1 MIYDF
6 RILPFAL
13 GDVIISMIHGA
24 IDLKGQTSKFPF
36 YFYRNDLEKT
46 HPIQRF
52 INKHNVDK
60 HFGDLN
66 EALLFNPLQLP
77 IKEIR
82 RKPDN
87 AGCETSQELMIRDF
101 YEKYKN
107 TNQVKEY
114 HNYFNSNIASHK
126 LLNQWSQEKNQIP
139 DLHASKDLI
148 IKTKKLIK
156 KYTGKN
162 KWICVHLRFRGIEK
176 DTDLADIKRNA
187 DAGFWYKMLS
197 NIAKEY
203 KNDHAVLLLGPKG
216 SYPESF
222 YGIPNL
228 YAVSRLGG
236 TLKNSITTILSATAF
251 IGSSSGFA
259 NCATFSNTPYLIFD
273 VSENGYENYCID
285 KNSIRLPFAKKQ
297 QHLSSQ
303 SDSPKIVSEK
313 IRDLLPRSNEIS
325 QPIQNDSE
333 IKEAKTKYK
342 RISAFSYVVSK
353 RINKLTDKPDKSLF
367 SEICLLEKVVP
378 ELKEDAILKWVK
390 SKSLLGLYEDQERAE
405 EYFAKI
411 KELKRKSV
419 DANIKQIMQSPKIQ
433 IRDAIMLYHINW
445 STFARDLDARA
456 IRNLLCR
463 LKSLGVQTVGRE
475 NFKILF
481 LLWKF
486 WYRMFYKP
494 FARFRV

>member
-24 IDLKGQTSKFPF
+24 IDFKGKTSKFPF
-36 YFYRNDLEKT
+36 YYYRNDVEKA
-46 HPIQRF
+46 HPIQRY
-52 INKHNVDK
+52 INKQNAKK
-60 HFGDLN
+60 HLGDLN
-66 EALLFNPLQLP
+66 QALLFNPLQLP

-82 RKPDN
+82 KKPDN
-87 AGCETSQELMIRDF
+87 AGCETSQELIISDF
-101 YEKYKN
+101 YQKYKN

-126 LLNQWSQEKNQIP
+126 CLNQWSQEKNQIP
-139 DLHASKDLI
+139 QLHAPKDLI

-176 DTDLADIKRNA
+176 DADLADIKRNA
-187 DAGFWYKMLS
+187 DPGFWYRMLS

-228 YAVSRLGG
+228 YAVSSLGG
-236 TLKNSITTILSATAF
+236 TLKNSITTILSSTAF

-313 IRDLLPRSNEIS
+313 IRELLPRSNEIS
-325 QPIQNDSE
+325 QPIPNDSE
-333 IKEAKTKYK
+333 IKTAKTKYK
-342 RISAFSYVVSK
+342 RISAFSFVVSK
-353 RINKLTDKPDKSLF
+353 KMNKLTGKPDKSLF

-390 SKSLLGLYEDQERAE
+390 SKSLLGFYEDQARAE

-411 KELKRKSV
+411 KELKRNSS
-419 DANIKQIMQSPKIQ
+419 DAKIKQILQNPKIQ
-433 IRDAIMLYHINW
+433 IKDAITLYHINW
-445 STFARDLDARA
+445 STFSRDLDARA

-475 NFKILF
+475 YFKILF

-486 WYRMFYKP
+486 WYRVLYKP
-494 FARFRV
+494 FTRFRL